1 MALGGGRALPILES
15 TFSRAK
21 RDLEALQ
28 AGVPRDVEGK
38 SVERT
43 SPSLPGWEPLELK
56 PAKLDFTCRT
66 SQSLE
71 DADGF
76 SDSLG
81 GNIIFPQT

>member
-1 MALGGGRALPILES
+1 MVFLELRRD
-15 TFSRAK
+15 SRVTT
-21 RDLEALQ
+21 
-28 AGVPRDVEGK
+28 GN
-38 SVERT
+38 